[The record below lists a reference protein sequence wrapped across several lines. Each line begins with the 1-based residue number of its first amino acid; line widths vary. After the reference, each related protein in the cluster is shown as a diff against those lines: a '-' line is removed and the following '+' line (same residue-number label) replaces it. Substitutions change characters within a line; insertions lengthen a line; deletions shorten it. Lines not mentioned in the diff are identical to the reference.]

1 MNNEFP
7 AYGERRVPL
16 PPPRQ
21 MSHDTLSR
29 THTPAPPQTGG
40 ATATATLAPETATA
54 AAPGAATAGG
64 THTHTGPRSHAKG
77 RGKDRA
83 KTDVKADAKTDAKAD
98 AKAKPRDAF
107 FDNAKYLAIVLV
119 AMGHSWEPLRDGS
132 RSAAALYIT
141 VYAFHMPAFII
152 ISGYFSR
159 SFDMRK
165 DRLQRL
171 ITGVAVPY
179 ILFEVAYTLFKKW
192 ADDDPGYPI
201 SLTDPWY
208 LTWFLLALFVW
219 RLTTPLWKIVRWPVP
234 LALSIAVLASLSP
247 DIGDDMDLQRVLQ
260 FLPFFVIGLSLRPE
274 HFKLVRRKK
283 ARILA
288 VPVFAAALVFAYWAA
303 PRMNAAWFY
312 HRDAAQELAAPW
324 WSGAVM
330 TLAMFGCSL
339 VLVACF
345 FAWIPGR
352 TMWCTALGA
361 GTLYGYLLHGFL
373 AKGSR
378 FWDWYD
384 NPWMH
389 TPWGAVLLTLI
400 AGTVVTVLCTPPVQR
415 AFRWAMEPKM
425 TWAFKKDPVGMAR
438 SRN

>member
-1 MNNEFP
+1 
-7 AYGERRVPL
+7 
-16 PPPRQ
+16 

-29 THTPAPPQTGG
+29 TGTPAPPETAGATG
-40 ATATATLAPETATA
+40 TATATRAPAAASGTATA
-54 AAPGAATAGG
+54 DRPAAGG
-64 THTHTGPRSHAKG
+64 SAHAAPRSHAKG
-77 RGKDRA
+77 RGTDQA
-83 KTDVKADAKTDAKAD
+83 KNDAKAG
-98 AKAKPRDAF
+98 ATAKPRDAF

-179 ILFEVAYTLFKKW
+179 ILFEVAYTLFKRW
-192 ADDDPGYPI
+192 ADDDPGYPV

-234 LALSIAVLASLSP
+234 LALTIAVLASLSP

-389 TPWGAVLLTLI
+389 TPWGAVVLTLI

>member
-1 MNNEFP
+1 MNNLAQP
-7 AYGERRVPL
+7 HSERRTPL
-16 PPPRQ
+16 PPTRTAPD
-21 MSHDTLSR
+21 SADTAVKD
-29 THTPAPPQTGG
+29 APVTGG
-40 ATATATLAPETATA
+40 ARQTGRKPDAP
-54 AAPGAATAGG
+54 
-64 THTHTGPRSHAKG
+64 AKN
-77 RGKDRA
+77 GKQ
-83 KTDVKADAKTDAKAD
+83 
-98 AKAKPRDAF
+98 RDAF

-179 ILFEVAYTLFKKW
+179 ILFETAYTLFKRV

-201 SLTDPWY
+201 SLLDPWY
-208 LTWFLLALFVW
+208 LTWFLVALFIW
-219 RLTTPLWKIVRWPVP
+219 RLTTPIWKIVRWPVP
-234 LALSIAVLASLSP
+234 LALAIAVLASVSP
-247 DIGDDMDLQRVLQ
+247 DIGDDLDLQRVLQ
-260 FLPFFVIGLSLRPE
+260 FLPFFVIGLCLKPE
-274 HFKLVRRKK
+274 HFLLVRNKR

-312 HRDAAQELAAPW
+312 HRDSAQELAAPW

-345 FAWIPGR
+345 FAWVPGR
-352 TMWCTALGA
+352 KMWFTALGA

-378 FWDWYD
+378 FWGWYD
-384 NPWMH
+384 DFHWVH
-389 TPWGAVLLTLI
+389 TPLGAIALTLI
-400 AGTVVTVLCTPPVQR
+400 AGTIITVLCTPPVQR
-415 AFRWAMEPKM
+415 MFRFAMEPKM
-425 TWAFKKDPVGMAR
+425 NWAFKKDAAEVAR
-438 SRN
+438 HRK